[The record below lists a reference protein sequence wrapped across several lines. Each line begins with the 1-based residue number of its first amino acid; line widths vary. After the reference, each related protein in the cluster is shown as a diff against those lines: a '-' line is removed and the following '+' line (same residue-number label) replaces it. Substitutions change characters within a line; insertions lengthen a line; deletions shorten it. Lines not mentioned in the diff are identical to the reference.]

1 MAFQEE
7 NIAGKLLD
15 VSPGNDFLTPNAN
28 NQQLGPRQTTKL
40 HSKGN
45 NEVKRQPTKWKTIF
59 ANHISNTG
67 VLPNISKALIEQQN
81 KTENTPKTSFT
92 RGKGPKQ
99 TFPMTTYER
108 PAGLWEE
115 GQHRYPEANAKESRC
130 EPPPDSRQGV

>member
-67 VLPNISKALIEQQN
+67 LLPNISKALIEQQN

-108 PAGLWEE
+108 PAGL
-115 GQHRYPEANAKESRC
+115 
-130 EPPPDSRQGV
+130 